1 MVGCFEHGD
10 ELSGSVQSGEL
21 LDQLRDC
28 VGQTADI
35 RAGYVLWGCVVLPP
49 S

>member
-10 ELSGSVQSGEL
+10 EFLDSVQSGEF

-28 VGQTADI
+28 VGYTADI
-35 RAGYVLWGCVVLPP
+35 RAGFVLWGLCGTTL

>member
-1 MVGCFEHGD
+1 MIGCFEHGD
-10 ELSGSVQSGEL
+10 ELSGSVQSGEF

-35 RAGYVLWGCVVLPP
+35 IWAGYVLWCYP